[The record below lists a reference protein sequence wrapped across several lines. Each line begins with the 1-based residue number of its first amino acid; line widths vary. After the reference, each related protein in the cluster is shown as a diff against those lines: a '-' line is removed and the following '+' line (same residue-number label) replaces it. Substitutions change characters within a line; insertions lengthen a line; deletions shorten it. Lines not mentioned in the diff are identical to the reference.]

1 MPYQLG
7 KDIHANMNY
16 FNQLFKVDKS
26 FDILCRTFQTGG
38 KLACLYFI
46 DGFAKDEP
54 LQKMLQ
60 KLDIVKAENFPK
72 SAKEYADANIGY
84 IEVEIIKEE
93 KAIVK
98 NLFSG
103 VPILLI
109 DGFDEVIA
117 IDARTYPARGVEEPE
132 KDKVM
137 RGSRDGFVETIVFNT
152 ALIRRRIRSTDLVM
166 KMMEVGASSKTDVVV
181 TYMDGRIDER
191 LLSRIITKLEGL
203 NIDSL
208 SMNQESLAESL
219 YRGSWFN
226 PFPKYKYSERPDT
239 TAACIL
245 EGSIAILVDNS
256 PAAMI
261 IPSSIFD
268 IVDGTDDYYFP
279 PITGTY
285 IRLTRLI
292 ISLIAMILTPTFLLL
307 MENQQWIPEGFEFI
321 IVKDP
326 MNLPLIWQFLI
337 LELTIDGLR
346 LAAVNTPSMLSTP
359 LSVVAAIIIGDF
371 TVSSGWFNAEAML
384 YMAFVVL
391 SSYTQVSFELG
402 YALKFLRLIL
412 LILTA
417 IFGVWG
423 YGAGIILILV
433 SVAFNKT
440 ISGKSYLYP
449 LIPFNGR
456 KLMRKF
462 FRVTLPNSKNQRL

>member
-7 KDIHANMNY
+7 KDIYANMNY

-38 KLACLYFI
+38 RLACLYYI

-54 LQKMLQ
+54 LQRMLQ
-60 KLDIVKAENFPK
+60 KLDAVKEDFPK
-72 SAKEYADANIGY
+72 SAKDYADIYIGY
-84 IEVEIIKEE
+84 IEVDIINDE

-103 VPILLI
+103 VPLMFI

-132 KDKVM
+132 KEKVL

-152 ALIRRRIRSTDLVM
+152 ALIRRRIRSNDLVM
-166 KMMEVGASSKTDVVV
+166 KMMEIGESSKTDIVI

-191 LLSRIITKLEGL
+191 LLHRVITKLEE
-203 NIDSL
+203 IQVDSL

-256 PAAMI
+256 PEAMI

-268 IVDGTDDYYFP
+268 IVEGADDYYFP

-285 IRLTRLI
+285 LRITRLLI
-292 ISLIAMILTPTFLLL
+292 NLIALVLTPTFLLF
-307 MENQQWIPEGFEFI
+307 MDNPQWIPKGFEFI

-326 MNLPLIWQFLI
+326 MNLPLIWQFMI
-337 LELTIDGLR
+337 LELAIDGLR

-359 LSVVAAIIIGDF
+359 LSVVAAVIIGDF

-391 SSYTQVSFELG
+391 ANYTQISFELG
-402 YALKFLRLIL
+402 FALKFLRLIM

-417 IFGVWG
+417 FFGIWG
-423 YGAGIILILV
+423 YCAGILLIIV

-449 LIPFNGR
+449 LIPFNAK

-462 FRVTLPNSKNQRL
+462 FRVTLPNSKNQRV

>member
-38 KLACLYFI
+38 RLACLYFI
-46 DGFAKDEP
+46 NGFADDES
-54 LQKMLQ
+54 LQRMLH
-60 KLDIVKAENFPK
+60 KLEAMEGEFPK
-72 SAKEYADANIGY
+72 SAKEFAEIHISY
-84 IEVEIIKEE
+84 IEIDIIKEE
-93 KAIVK
+93 KEIAK

-103 VPILLI
+103 ISLLFI
-109 DGFDEVIA
+109 DGFDEAIA

-132 KDKVM
+132 KDKVL
-137 RGSRDGFVETIVFNT
+137 RGSRDGFVETIVYNT
-152 ALIRRRIRSTDLVM
+152 ALIRRRIRSNDLVM
-166 KMMEVGASSKTDVVV
+166 KMMDVGESSKTDIVI
-181 TYMDGRIDER
+181 TYMEGRIDEK
-191 LLSRIITKLEGL
+191 LLNRIITKLENL

-245 EGSIAILVDNS
+245 EGSIVILVDNS
-256 PAAMI
+256 PESMI
-261 IPSSIFD
+261 IPSSLFD
-268 IVDGTDDYYFP
+268 IIEGADEYNFP

-285 IRLTRLI
+285 LRVSRIL
-292 ISLIAMILTPTFLLL
+292 ISLIALILTPTFLLF
-307 MENQQWIPEGFEFI
+307 MDNPQWIPKGFEFI

-326 MNLPLIWQFLI
+326 MNLPLIWQFMI
-337 LELTIDGLR
+337 LELAIDGLR
-346 LAAVNTPSMLSTP
+346 LAAVNTPNMLSTP
-359 LSVVAAIIIGDF
+359 LSVVAALIIGDF

-391 SSYTQVSFELG
+391 ANYTQVSFELG
-402 YALKFLRLIL
+402 YALKFLRMVT

-417 IFGVWG
+417 IFGIWG
-423 YGAGIILILV
+423 YGAGIILIIV
-433 SVAFNKT
+433 CVTFNKT
-440 ISGKSYLYP
+440 ISGRSYLYP
-449 LIPFNGR
+449 LLPFNGKNLLR
-456 KLMRKF
+456 RF
-462 FRVTLPNSKNQRL
+462 FRVTLPNSKNQRV

>member
-60 KLDIVKAENFPK
+60 KLDAVKEGDFPK
-72 SAKEYADANIGY
+72 SAKEYADINIGY
-84 IEVEIIKEE
+84 IEVDIIKDE
-93 KAIVK
+93 KAIIK

-103 VPILLI
+103 VPLMFI

-132 KDKVM
+132 KDKVL

-152 ALIRRRIRSTDLVM
+152 ALIRRRIRSNELVM
-166 KMMEVGASSKTDVVV
+166 KMMEVGETSKTDIVV
-181 TYMDGRIDER
+181 TYMDGRIDEK
-191 LLSRIITKLEGL
+191 LLNRVITKLEEL

-208 SMNQESLAESL
+208 SMNQESLAEAL

-245 EGSIAILVDNS
+245 EGSIAVLVDNS

-268 IVDGTDDYYFP
+268 IVEAADDYYFP

-285 IRLTRLI
+285 LRLSRLLI
-292 ISLIAMILTPTFLLL
+292 NLIALILTPTFLLF
-307 MENQQWIPEGFEFI
+307 MDNPQWIPKGFEFI

-326 MNLPLIWQFLI
+326 MNLPLIWQFMV
-337 LELTIDGLR
+337 LELAIDGLR

-359 LSVVAAIIIGDF
+359 LSVVAALIIGDF

-391 SSYTQVSFELG
+391 ANYTQVSFELG
-402 YALKFLRLIL
+402 YALKFLRLIM

-417 IFGVWG
+417 IFGIWG
-423 YGAGIILILV
+423 YVAGILLILI
-433 SVAFNKT
+433 SVALNKT

-449 LIPFNGR
+449 LIPLNAR

-462 FRVTLPNSKNQRL
+462 FRITLPNSKNQRV

>member
-60 KLDIVKAENFPK
+60 KLNIVKAENFPK

-166 KMMEVGASSKTDVVV
+166 KMM
-181 TYMDGRIDER
+181 
-191 LLSRIITKLEGL
+191 
-203 NIDSL
+203 
-208 SMNQESLAESL
+208 
-219 YRGSWFN
+219 
-226 PFPKYKYSERPDT
+226 
-239 TAACIL
+239 
-245 EGSIAILVDNS
+245 
-256 PAAMI
+256 
-261 IPSSIFD
+261 
-268 IVDGTDDYYFP
+268 
-279 PITGTY
+279 
-285 IRLTRLI
+285 TR
-292 ISLIAMILTPTFLLL
+292 
-307 MENQQWIPEGFEFI
+307 
-321 IVKDP
+321 
-326 MNLPLIWQFLI
+326 
-337 LELTIDGLR
+337 
-346 LAAVNTPSMLSTP
+346 
-359 LSVVAAIIIGDF
+359 
-371 TVSSGWFNAEAML
+371 
-384 YMAFVVL
+384 
-391 SSYTQVSFELG
+391 
-402 YALKFLRLIL
+402 
-412 LILTA
+412 
-417 IFGVWG
+417 
-423 YGAGIILILV
+423 
-433 SVAFNKT
+433 
-440 ISGKSYLYP
+440 YL
-449 LIPFNGR
+449 
-456 KLMRKF
+456 
-462 FRVTLPNSKNQRL
+462 

>member
-7 KDIHANMNY
+7 KDIYANMNY

-38 KLACLYFI
+38 RLACLYYI

-54 LQKMLQ
+54 LQRMLQ
-60 KLDIVKAENFPK
+60 KLDAVKEDFPK
-72 SAKEYADANIGY
+72 SAKDYADIYIGY
-84 IEVEIIKEE
+84 IEVDIINDE

-103 VPILLI
+103 VPLMFI

-132 KDKVM
+132 KEKVL

-152 ALIRRRIRSTDLVM
+152 ALIRRRIRSNDLVM
-166 KMMEVGASSKTDVVV
+166 KMMEVGESSKTDIVI

-191 LLSRIITKLEGL
+191 LLHRVITKLEE
-203 NIDSL
+203 IQVDSL

-256 PAAMI
+256 PEAMI

-268 IVDGTDDYYFP
+268 IVEGADDYYFP

-285 IRLTRLI
+285 LRITRLLI
-292 ISLIAMILTPTFLLL
+292 NLIALVLTPTFLLF
-307 MENQQWIPEGFEFI
+307 MDNPQWIPKGFEFI

-326 MNLPLIWQFLI
+326 MNLPLIWQFMI
-337 LELTIDGLR
+337 LELAIDGLR

-359 LSVVAAIIIGDF
+359 LSVVAAVIIGDF

-391 SSYTQVSFELG
+391 ANYTQISFELG
-402 YALKFLRLIL
+402 FALKFLRLIM

-417 IFGVWG
+417 FFGIWG
-423 YGAGIILILV
+423 YCAGILLIIV

-449 LIPFNGR
+449 LIPFNAK

-462 FRVTLPNSKNQRL
+462 FRVTLPNSKNQRV

>member
-7 KDIHANMNY
+7 GDIHANMNY
-16 FNQLFKVDKS
+16 YNQLFKVDKS
-26 FDILCRTFQTGG
+26 FDILYRTFQTGG

-60 KLDIVKAENFPK
+60 KLDAVKEEDFPK

-93 KAIVK
+93 KAIIK

-103 VPILLI
+103 VPLMFI

-152 ALIRRRIRSTDLVM
+152 ALIRRRIRSADLVM
-166 KMMEVGASSKTDVVV
+166 KMMEVGETSKSDVVV

-191 LLSRIITKLEGL
+191 LLNRIITKIESLK
-203 NIDSL
+203 IDSL

-219 YRGSWFN
+219 YRGSWIN
-226 PFPKYKYSERPDT
+226 PFPKYKFSERPDT

-256 PAAMI
+256 PSAMI

-268 IVDGTDDYYFP
+268 IMEEADDYYFP
-279 PITGTY
+279 PVTGTY
-285 IRLTRLI
+285 IRLSRLLINLIALI
-292 ISLIAMILTPTFLLL
+292 ITPTFILL
-307 MENQQWIPEGFEFI
+307 MDNPQWIPKGFEFI
-321 IVKDP
+321 VVQEP

-337 LELTIDGLR
+337 LELAIDGLR

-359 LSVVAAIIIGDF
+359 LSVVAALIIGDF

-391 SSYTQVSFELG
+391 ANYTQVSFELG
-402 YALKFLRLIL
+402 YALKFLRLIML
-412 LILTA
+412 MLA
-417 IFGVWG
+417 SIFGIWG
-423 YGAGIILILV
+423 YVAGFILIIV
-433 SVAFNKT
+433 SIAFNKT

-449 LIPFNGR
+449 LIPFNAK

-462 FRVTLPNSKNQRL
+462 FRVTLPNSKNQRV